1 VSHTDPELLALM
13 ALGEPGADDG
23 HAAGCPECQEEL
35 RQLASVVA
43 VARST
48 PEPVRLET
56 PPAGLWSRIAA
67 ETGVA
72 VGPHVAN
79 GSGGI
84 PGVHEVGGASGAGES
99 HEAGETDGAGGASG
113 AGRVERGRRGWW
125 TRGRAGLAAALIVAA
140 AVGAGIWGG
149 VQALT
154 GSRTTVVGQVAL
166 KPLPEFPQWSTA
178 RGTAVMATGP
188 RGKQVTVTLE
198 APDRAGF
205 YEVWLLARD
214 GHSMISLG
222 DLGSGH
228 QGTFDMPPGVD
239 LGNYSRVDVSLQ
251 AYNGSTAHAKASVV
265 RGTLPVAR

>member
-1 VSHTDPELLALM
+1 VSHTDPERLALM

-23 HAAGCPECQEEL
+23 HAAGCPQCQAEL
-35 RQLASVVA
+35 GQLTSVVR
-43 VARST
+43 VARGT
-48 PEPVRLET
+48 PEPVRLKA

-67 ETGVA
+67 ESNVP
-72 VGPHVAN
+72 VD
-79 GSGGI
+79 
-84 PGVHEVGGASGAGES
+84 E
-99 HEAGETDGAGGASG
+99 AGGAVG
-113 AGRVERGRRGWW
+113 IGETGGVRWGRTRR
-125 TRGRAGLAAALIVAA
+125 RAVLAAALIVAA

-149 VQALT
+149 VDALT
-154 GSRTTVVGQVAL
+154 SPQTTVVGQAAL

-178 RGTAVMATGP
+178 SGTAVMATGP
-188 RGKQVTVTLE
+188 HGQQVTVTLD

-228 QGTFDMPPGVD
+228 TGTFDMPPGVD
-239 LGNYSRVDVSLQ
+239 LSNYSRLDVSLQ

-265 RGTLPVAR
+265 RGALPVSR